1 MPNCKTCKHML
12 HEDADHC
19 PNCLDPDPIIPEDKP
34 DSSDVMAWVIIIG
47 LTIIV
52 PLFFF

>member
-1 MPNCKTCKHML
+1 MPTCKTCKHIL

-34 DSSDVMAWVIIIG
+34 DSSDLILWIIVIV
-47 LTIIV
+47 LTILV
-52 PLFFF
+52 PLFLF